1 MSIGSGSDS
10 EEGLSRSARKKAAIL
25 EAAQEVFFANGFV
38 GSSMDQV
45 AATAAVSKQTVYKHF
60 TDKDGLFREVVNNVV
75 RARDVGIA
83 ADFLTAGEGSIE
95 TRLQSFARMFL
106 KGAMQPDVLKLR
118 RLVIGEVGR
127 FPELGRAFYDLGP
140 KRAAEQLA
148 LALREAA
155 DRQYLYLEDPH
166 IAADDLLG
174 LILFVPLN
182 QAMLLGDQ
190 TSLTQE
196 RLDRY
201 ADQGVATFLRA
212 YGFREPQRIV

>member
-60 TDKDGLFREVVNNVV
+60 TDKDALFREVVNNVV